1 MRWQTLSLLF
11 VVLLSSSGDASAETV
26 QEAGLPNPAI
36 LEIVF
41 PQIKFGQRSVKFAT
55 EIVIENSTQHEA
67 CVRLELFDQQGQ
79 VPSLSW
85 DGRDGTHVPPGYIL
99 SLELPPGP
107 RKTGELLDPLFIG
120 WGILRS
126 NQKITAYQR
135 IKVLDPGTNG
145 LISETQFFGV
155 ASPIQRAEIP
165 VLLPDSDQGTEIAIV
180 NVSDSEKLAVEVQ
193 YWEGRS
199 NPLLDSP
206 PGPVETFQL
215 ELPPRSQQ
223 QFEVPNYSTVWSIGF
238 VRVIAAAGQSFA
250 LTALS
255 VRLDD
260 QSRPRFFPPGPYD
273 WPGDNQI
280 HITSSEAW
288 GLDVPIYETEHLR
301 DLEIILADFGFFL
314 RYESKP
320 NVFYRRGKQEGSWG
334 SHTGISIE
342 GPFPLCGFWNPG
354 RRPLVSEEA
363 GIAIIG
369 RSREKPII
377 FGDSRKVIRA
387 VLLGTIQ
394 HILNLPDQNA
404 VEVAS
409 GWTNGWSYIDSY
421 ILIDKEQEEV
431 IDRFIDPTGG
441 APPIVPPW
449 R

>member
-41 PQIKFGQRSVKFAT
+41 PQIRFGQRSVKFAT
-55 EIVIENSTQHEA
+55 EIVIENSTQHVANVEF
-67 CVRLELFDQQGQ
+67 ELFDQQGQ
-79 VPSLSW
+79 VPSLAW
-85 DGRDGTHVPPGYIL
+85 DGEGGTCVRPGTIV

-107 RKTGELLDPLFIG
+107 RRTGELLDPLFVG

-126 NQKITAYQR
+126 NEKITAYQR
-135 IKVLDPGTNG
+135 IRVFDPGTNG
-145 LISETQFFGV
+145 LIWETQFFGV

-206 PGPVETFQL
+206 PGPVETVQL

-250 LTALS
+250 LTALNVS
-255 VRLDD
+255 LDD
-260 QSRPRFFPPGPYD
+260 QSRPRFFPPVTYD
-273 WPGDNQI
+273 RVGDNQI
-280 HITSSEAW
+280 HITSSGAW
-288 GLDVPIYETEHLR
+288 NLDVPIVETGHLG
-301 DLEIILADFGFFL
+301 DLEIILTDFGFFL
-314 RYESKP
+314 RHENRPK
-320 NVFYRRGKQEGSWG
+320 VFYRRGKQEGSWD
-334 SHTGISIE
+334 SHTGVSIQ
-342 GPFPLCGFWNPG
+342 GPFPVCGWWAPNEG
-354 RRPLVSEEA
+354 ILASEEA
-363 GIAIIG
+363 AIAVIG
-369 RSREKPII
+369 GYREKSIA
-377 FGDSRKVIRA
+377 FADSKKVIQQ